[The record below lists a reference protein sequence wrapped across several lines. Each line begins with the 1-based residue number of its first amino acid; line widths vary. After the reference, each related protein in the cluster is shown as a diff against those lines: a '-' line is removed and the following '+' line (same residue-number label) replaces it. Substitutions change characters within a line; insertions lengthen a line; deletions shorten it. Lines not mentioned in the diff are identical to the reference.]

1 MTRQNN
7 PYRDDFVVDTIDLK
21 KIVEDL
27 VGLEEIP
34 ASQELGIVE
43 DQEKEWIDDRS
54 KLEVE
59 FDDEQHTSYE
69 QELTNLR
76 VVEWLNEMTSDP
88 KETSVTIQDV
98 DRESRKNK
106 KMTKMLLP
114 GQPRKGNC
122 SFLRPTLT

>member
-69 QELTNLR
+69 QEVTNLR
-76 VVEWLNEMTSDP
+76 VVEWLNEMTSYP
-88 KETSVTIQDV
+88 NGISMEVNVRGVLVEITHIAKLSI
-98 DRESRKNK
+98 KN
-106 KMTKMLLP
+106 
-114 GQPRKGNC
+114 
-122 SFLRPTLT
+122 